1 MTTNLPFQPHHPAV
15 AGCAA
20 TAMPPA
26 AGWLRR
32 VARHGIALALVVVL
46 AGCQPP
52 MRLMPSPLAF
62 TQGGKQLSADGV
74 ADRNAPELPV
84 FYATNRQIM
93 LETPPPVY
101 TIFSGDYL
109 RMGTA
114 QMRIGDGTLTW
125 EELNKLSTSTDES
138 RRPQIKL
145 KQLDEAV
152 VFGKGRDQASS
163 PAAQAY
169 FAQINQALA
178 QSRNKDLIIYVHGA
192 NKNMQRAIGQAAQFQ
207 HFTGRE
213 AVVLTFVW
221 PSGER
226 VRRYFNDI
234 RTARASIPAFT
245 QLIELL
251 AANTN
256 ARHIDILAY
265 SAGAEIATAGLAE
278 LGKPRP
284 GESRAALKQ
293 RLRLGQ
299 VYFAAPDAD
308 TRQFADDIQHYVDLP
323 ERVSLSANL
332 NDSALAFAQLRHR
345 ASRAGRPDI
354 GELSVEQSQ
363 FLIDASHK
371 YGFDL
376 IKIDPSVIPDMS
388 RTSHGFWYTNAWV
401 SNDVVAAFVR
411 RYPPQE
417 RGLDPQ
423 ATGSGVRYWIFP
435 QDYDQRIARILS
447 GTDTA
452 AR

>member
-1 MTTNLPFQPHHPAV
+1 MTSLPFQPGHPGTAMDADTRMAHPAS
-15 AGCAA
+15 
-20 TAMPPA
+20 
-26 AGWLRR
+26 WLYR
-32 VARHGIALALVVVL
+32 VVRHGIALALLALL

-62 TQGGKQLSADGV
+62 TQGGTQLSAEGV
-74 ADRNAPELPV
+74 AGRNAPELQV
-84 FYATNRQIM
+84 FYATNRQVM

-101 TIFSGDYL
+101 TIFAGNHL

-114 QMRIGDGTLTW
+114 HMRIGDGTLTW
-125 EELNKLSTSTDES
+125 EELNKLSTSADES
-138 RRPQIKL
+138 KRPKLLL

-152 VFGKGRDQASS
+152 VFGEGRDQASS

-192 NKNMQRAIGQAAQFQ
+192 NKNMQRAIGQATQFQ

-234 RTARASIPAFT
+234 RTARASIDAFAE
-245 QLIELL
+245 LIELL
-251 AANTN
+251 AANTT
-256 ARHIDILAY
+256 ARHIDVLAY
-265 SAGAEIATAGLAE
+265 SAGAEIATAGLAK
-278 LGKPRP
+278 LGKPKA

-332 NDSALAFAQLRHR
+332 NDSALALAQLRHR

-354 GELSVEQSQ
+354 GELSAEQTQ
-363 FLIDASHK
+363 FLVAASRQ

-401 SNDVVAAFVR
+401 SNDVLAAFVR

-435 QDYDQRIARILS
+435 QDYDQRVARILS
-447 GTDTA
+447 QTSPA
-452 AR
+452 AP